1 MSQNHLEDTEAR
13 RALGA
18 DFAIGSPGARPL
30 LAAGVGRTALLRA
43 VSLEGAERVMV
54 GSEMKLDLQGPIDNL
69 RSIIGD
75 LEVYYWERAGRNAC
89 QRYQIGLW
97 IRQVS
102 ERTALLLDV
111 LMHMGSPTVVVSGVD
126 PAERDV
132 LESAAKALDR
142 WIRDDEPFRDV
153 VSHVAT
159 ILSAAD
165 RIALRAAGG
174 RPEA

>member
-13 RALGA
+13 RERA
-18 DFAIGSPGARPL
+18 DFATGSPGVRPL
-30 LAAGVGRTALLRA
+30 LAPGGGRTVLLRA
-43 VSLEGAERVMV
+43 VSLEGAEHVMV

-97 IRQVS
+97 IRQVN

-111 LMHMGSPTVVVSGVD
+111 LLHMGSPTVVVSGVD
-126 PAERDV
+126 P
-132 LESAAKALDR
+132 
-142 WIRDDEPFRDV
+142 
-153 VSHVAT
+153 
-159 ILSAAD
+159 
-165 RIALRAAGG
+165 
-174 RPEA
+174 